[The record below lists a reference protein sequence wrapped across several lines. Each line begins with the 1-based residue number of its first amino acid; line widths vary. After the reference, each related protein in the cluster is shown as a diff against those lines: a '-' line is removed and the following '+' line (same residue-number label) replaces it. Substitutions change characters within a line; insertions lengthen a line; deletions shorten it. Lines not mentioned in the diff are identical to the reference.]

1 MRAVILQRHTQ
12 YGFPVS
18 VAAKVMASLSTPRFL
33 SKTLG
38 RRLPMSDPWMKDQA
52 SMWKVPVYD
61 LLNCI
66 RTTSVFAAM
75 KLGDLAL
82 RCPID

>member
-1 MRAVILQRHTQ
+1 
-12 YGFPVS
+12 
-18 VAAKVMASLSTPRFL
+18 
-33 SKTLG
+33 
-38 RRLPMSDPWMKDQA
+38 MSDPWMKDQA
-52 SMWKVPVYD
+52 SMWKVPMYD

>member
-1 MRAVILQRHTQ
+1 MRAIILQRHTQ

-18 VAAKVMASLSTPRFL
+18 VAAKVMASLGTPRFL

-52 SMWKVPVYD
+52 SVWVVLVYN
-61 LLNCI
+61 LLGCI

-75 KLGDLAL
+75 KFGDLAL
-82 RCPID
+82 RSLID